1 MTSFS
6 VRKTPTKEEVM
17 LSAYFDPGG
26 RRIRALRDGPA
37 GALFDGFARALSEMG
52 YATITARRY
61 LRAAE
66 HFIHWTDRNRLPVQ
80 QVNEESLAQ
89 FRRCSRIRIRWQ

>member
-1 MTSFS
+1 
-6 VRKTPTKEEVM
+6 M

-26 RRIRALRDGPA
+26 RRFRALRDGPA
-37 GALFDGFARALSEMG
+37 GALFDGFAHALSALG

-66 HFIHWTDRNRLPVQ
+66 HLLHWTDQKGVPIQEVK
-80 QVNEESLAQ
+80 EESLAQ
-89 FRRCSRIRIRWQ
+89 FDHHLGRCRCPHQGHADRDT